1 MTLVTNWGN
10 YPHIE
15 AEEFIF
21 NTTSELQQKI
31 QLADSL
37 IARGMGRCYGDSSLN
52 KVIASTLRYKKITGL
67 DLQDGIITCQAGTT
81 LDEILTIV
89 IPEGWFIPVSPG
101 TKFIT
106 VGGAIAADIH
116 GKNHHL
122 EGTFS
127 KHVLWLEL
135 LIHDGTII
143 RCSENENVELF
154 RLTCGGMGL
163 TGIILSASFRLKKIE
178 SDKMKYEKISASS
191 LNEVMKLFEDSS
203 EWTYSVAW
211 IDCLAKGKSLG
222 RSILMRGEHA
232 ASDVIR
238 NYFSKKIKK
247 RIFSVPFYFPEFALN
262 TFTVKAFNEFY
273 YRLSSRKRQHQI
285 SSIDS
290 FFYPLDSIL
299 NWNKIYGK
307 RGFTQY
313 QFVLP
318 LESSY
323 DGLIEIL
330 SCISHSGLGS
340 FLAVLKLFGEEN
352 KNILSFPMKGYTL
365 ALDFPIT
372 KKLFPLLN
380 ELDDIVANLGGR
392 VYLAKDMRISKEM
405 LKRMYPR
412 FELFSD
418 GIRKY
423 NPDFRFRSLQSDRA
437 GFTK

>member
-1 MTLVTNWGN
+1 LSN
-10 YPHIE
+10 
-15 AEEFIF
+15 
-21 NTTSELQQKI
+21 
-31 QLADSL
+31 
-37 IARGMGRCYGDSSLN
+37 
-52 KVIASTLRYKKITGL
+52 
-67 DLQDGIITCQAGTT
+67 II
-81 LDEILTIV
+81 
-89 IPEGWFIPVSPG
+89 PKGWFIPVSPG

-122 EGTFS
+122 EGTLS
-127 KHVLWLEL
+127 KHLLWLEL
-135 LIHDGTII
+135 LIHDGTIV
-143 RCSENENVELF
+143 RCSENENTALF

-178 SDKMKYEKISASS
+178 SDKIRYEKITASN
-191 LNEVMKLFEDSS
+191 LNDVMRLFEDSS
-203 EWTYSVAW
+203 AWTYSVAW
-211 IDCLAKGKSLG
+211 IDCLAKGRSKG

-232 ASDVIR
+232 TTNEAGK
-238 NYFSKKIKK
+238 YFRKKMKK
-247 RIFSVPFYFPEFALN
+247 QKFSFPFYLPAFALN
-262 TFTVKAFNEFY
+262 HFTAKAFNEFY
-273 YRLSSRKRQHQI
+273 YRVSSIPKQNQI
-285 SSIDS
+285 SSFDF

-299 NWNKIYGK
+299 NWNRIYGK

-318 LESSY
+318 MKSSY
-323 DGLIEIL
+323 DGLNEIL
-330 SCISHSGLGS
+330 TFISGSGMGS

-365 ALDFPIT
+365 ALDFPVT

-380 ELDDIVANLGGR
+380 ELDSIVADFGGR
-392 VYLAKDMRISKEM
+392 IYLAKDMRVRMEM

-412 FELFSD
+412 FEIFSE
-418 GIRKY
+418 GIKKY